1 MCQHFLSRQ
10 VSCALLLSAAFVASP
25 ASAETSGASGWF
37 AELRYQKS
45 FSEGATSS
53 DSGTGNLNIA
63 SSVGTKWK
71 SLDSIGGA
79 VGYQYSNGATAFS
92 LGYDNLGT
100 STYQATSFTNR
111 GGTTFSNVN
120 LPVKTTNLML
130 ELTHKLPINE
140 NFYGIGILGIGQAK
154 HNSKPF
160 TATGASNLGV
170 GQSVSVT
177 STRFGFG
184 VGYKLSDTVE
194 LMSVVQKSDY
204 GDADIRA
211 SASTTPTKIEVSA
224 TEASIRLR
232 YVF

>member
-1 MCQHFLSRQ
+1 MNQHFLGRP
-10 VSCALLLSAAFVASP
+10 VSCALLLSAAFVASS

-37 AELRYQKS
+37 AELRYQNS
-45 FSEGATSS
+45 FSEGATLS
-53 DSGTGNLNIA
+53 DSGTGNLNVA
-63 SSVGTKWK
+63 STVGTKWK

-92 LGYDNLGT
+92 LGYDNMGT
-100 STYQATSFTNR
+100 STYRATSFTNR
-111 GGTTFSNVN
+111 AGTTFSNVN
-120 LPVKTTNLML
+120 LPVETTNLML
-130 ELTHKLPINE
+130 ELTHKIPINE
-140 NFYGIGILGIGQAK
+140 NFYGIAILGVGQAK

-160 TATGASNLGV
+160 TATGVSNAGV

-194 LMSVVQKSDY
+194 LISAVQMSDY
-204 GDADIRA
+204 GDAKLRA
-211 SASTTPTKIEVSA
+211 SASTTPTKLEVSA

-232 YVF
+232 YAF